1 VDGEV
6 KSNDPRAR
14 DALWIKFGSE
24 PVNKN
29 QEFRAADGNQFA
41 QHLDADGALVG
52 IEISP
57 RMETQQGSI

>member
-29 QEFRAADGNQFA
+29 EEFRAADGNQFA

-52 IEISP
+52 IEIFS
-57 RMETQQGSI
+57 